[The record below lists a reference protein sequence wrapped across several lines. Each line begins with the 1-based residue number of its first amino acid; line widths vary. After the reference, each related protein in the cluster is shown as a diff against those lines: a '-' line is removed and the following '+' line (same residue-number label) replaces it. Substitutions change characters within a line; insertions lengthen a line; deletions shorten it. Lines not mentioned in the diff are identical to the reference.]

1 MEIIKQGKVFVNGEN
16 ITEPSTPID
25 FRKDNVE
32 VDGKKVKVKTYEYI
46 LLNKPKGFVTTK
58 KDRFAKKT
66 VLDLL
71 PKNLQHLHPVGRL
84 DKDTEGLLILTN
96 DGDLTHKLIHPRFDI
111 GKTYIVHINGLLT
124 REQKD
129 CLEKGIMLDDK
140 KTSPAEIFKI
150 LKAKGNTKFNMTI
163 HEGRKRQIRR
173 MLGKI
178 GHDVVS
184 LKRISHG
191 PLRLGNLKA
200 GTWRYLT
207 EEEAA
212 EIKRKL

>member
-1 MEIIKQGKVFVNGEN
+1 MEIIKQGKVFVNGKN

-25 FRKDNVE
+25 PSKDSVE

-58 KDRFAKKT
+58 KDCFAKKT

-71 PKNLQHLHPVGRL
+71 PKNLQHLYPVGRL

-96 DGDLTHKLIHPRFDI
+96 DGDLTLTLTHPRFKV
-111 GKTYIVHINGLLT
+111 GKTYIVKIDGLLT

-129 CLEKGIMLDDK
+129 CLEKGVMLDGK

-150 LKAKGNTKFNMTI
+150 KKTRENTAFDMTI

-173 MLGKI
+173 MLEKI

-191 PLRLGNLKA
+191 ALKLGNLKI

-207 EEEAA
+207 EEEVA
-212 EIKRKL
+212 EIKKKF